1 MTWPF
6 KVTRDQGVTTITLD
20 RAEKLNALT
29 FEIYAEL
36 AVFLRRDAKLES
48 GWHYAVPPPN
58 ATRPGPDPT
67 EPERFCPGTR
77 ALVITGAG
85 RAFCSGGDVDDII
98 GALFALD
105 APGLLAFTRMTGDL
119 VRAMRAHPAPIVAA
133 VNGVAAGAGAI
144 IAMASDLRI
153 GSDKGRVSFL
163 FNKVG
168 LSGADMGACHLLPRI
183 VGHGRASEL
192 LYLGDVIGADEAH
205 RIGFFNRVVP
215 AELLIREATAI
226 AHRIAEGPHFSN
238 TVTKVQLER
247 EMDVSLSAAIEME
260 AQAQAL
266 CMMHP
271 DFREAFES
279 WRDKRAPRF
288 R

>member
-6 KVTRDQGVTTITLD
+6 KVSRDQGVTTITLD
-20 RAEKLNALT
+20 RADKLNALT
-29 FEIYAEL
+29 FEIYREL
-36 AVFLRRDAKLES
+36 SVFLRRDAKLES
-48 GWHYAVPPPN
+48 AWQYAAGEPPVP
-58 ATRPGPDPT
+58 T
-67 EPERFCPGTR
+67 ERFCPGTR
-77 ALVITGAG
+77 AIVITGAG
-85 RAFCSGGDVDDII
+85 RAFCSGGDVEDII
-98 GALFALD
+98 GQLFALD
-105 APGLLAFTRMTGDL
+105 LQGLLAFTRMTGDL
-119 VRAMRAHPAPIVAA
+119 VRAMREHPAPIIAA

-153 GSDKGRVSFL
+153 ASDKGRVSFL

-215 AELLIREATAI
+215 AEALLAEASAM

-260 AQAQAL
+260 AQAQAI
-266 CMMHP
+266 CMVHP
-271 DFREAFES
+271 DFREAFNAWSE
-279 WRDKRAPRF
+279 KRPAKF

>member
-29 FEIYAEL
+29 FEIYKEL

-48 GWHYAVPPPN
+48 GWQYTSPA
-58 ATRPGPDPT
+58 PGA

-77 ALVITGAG
+77 AIVITGAG
-85 RAFCSGGDVDDII
+85 RAFCSGGDVEDII
-98 GALFALD
+98 GQLFQKD
-105 APGLLAFTRMTGDL
+105 MQGLLEFTRMTGDL

-133 VNGVAAGAGAI
+133 INGVAAGAGAI

-153 GSDKGRVSFL
+153 ASEKGRVSFL

-168 LSGADMGACHLLPRI
+168 LAGADMGACHLLPRI
-183 VGHGRASEL
+183 VGHGRAAEL
-192 LYLGDVIGADEAH
+192 LYLGDVINAEEAH
-205 RIGFFNRVVP
+205 RIGFFNRVVSP
-215 AELLIREATAI
+215 ETLMAEATAV
-226 AHRIAEGPHFSN
+226 AHRIAEGPHFAN

-247 EMDVSLSAAIEME
+247 EMDVSLSTAIEME
-260 AQAQAL
+260 AQAQAI

-271 DFREAFES
+271 DFREAFDS
-279 WRDKRAPRF
+279 WTEKRAPRF

>member
-1 MTWPF
+1 MTLPF
-6 KVTRDQGVTTITLD
+6 TVTRDQGVTTITLD
-20 RAEKLNALT
+20 RADKLNALT

-36 AVFLRRDAKLES
+36 ALFLRRDALLES
-48 GWHYAVPPPN
+48 RWQ
-58 ATRPGPDPT
+58 DPT
-67 EPERFCPGTR
+67 GQGERSCPGTR
-77 ALVITGAG
+77 CLVITGAG

-119 VRAMRAHPAPIVAA
+119 VRAMRSHPAPIVAA

-153 GSDKGRVSFL
+153 ASDKGRVSFL

-192 LYLGDVIGADEAH
+192 LYLGDVIGAEEAL
-205 RIGFFNRVVP
+205 RIGFFNRVYP
-215 AELLIREATAI
+215 ADRLIAEATAV
-226 AHRIAEGPHFSN
+226 ARRIAEGPHFSN